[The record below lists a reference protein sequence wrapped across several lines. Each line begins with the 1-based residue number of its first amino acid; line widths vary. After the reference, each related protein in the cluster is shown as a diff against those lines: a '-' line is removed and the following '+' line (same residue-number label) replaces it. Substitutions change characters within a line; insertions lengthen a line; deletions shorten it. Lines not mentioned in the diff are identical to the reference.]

1 MTVTLLTSQSAP
13 ATTDADALVTGVFQG
28 QDGPVLT
35 LSADEIDLMAA
46 LTALGVTGK
55 AEELTKIPTGGQLPA
70 PVIVAV
76 GLGPEPG
83 AAADRQAYL
92 ERLRR
97 AAGAAARDL
106 TAATPGS
113 KGRAKRVAVA
123 DADALVTGVFQGQ
136 DGPVLTLSTDEIDL
150 MAALTALGATGKA
163 EELTK
168 IPTGGRMSAPL
179 IVAVGLGPEPGAAA
193 DRQAY
198 LERLRRAA
206 GAAARDLTAATP
218 GSKGRAKRVA
228 VALPAGEPDEAEAV
242 ALGALLGG
250 YAFRKYRTASAAP
263 GDVELI
269 VHTAHDDAA
278 DRARVLAGAMSL
290 VRDLVNT
297 SPADMV
303 PADLAAAAGQAAAAH
318 GLSVQVLDEN
328 ELAKEGFGGIL
339 AVGMGSVH
347 PPRLVRLEY
356 THPDAARTVVFAGKG
371 ITFDSG
377 GLSLKPPKAMETM
390 KADMSGAAA
399 VLAALQAIA
408 ELGPAVN
415 VVGYLSLAENMPGG
429 GAQRPSDV
437 ITIYGGKTVEVL
449 NTDAEGRL
457 VLADALARSESDR
470 PSLLIDVATLTGAQ
484 TVALGNRTAGV
495 MASDDSLAA
504 EIADA
509 ARRAGE
515 AMWPMPLPE
524 DLRKGL
530 DSTVADIANVSG
542 DRSGGMLVAG
552 LFLREFVPAGVRW
565 AHLDIAGP
573 AYNDGG
579 PYGYVTKGGTGA
591 AVRTLVQIAA
601 DVAEGK
607 LAGSPADGK

>member
-13 ATTDADALVTGVFQG
+13 TATDADALVTGVFQG
-28 QDGPVLT
+28 PDGPVLT
-35 LSADEIDLMAA
+35 LGTDESDLMAG
-46 LTALGVTGK
+46 LTALGATGK
-55 AEELTKIPTGGQLPA
+55 AEEITKIPTGGRLA
-70 PVIVAV
+70 TPVVVAV
-76 GLGPEPG
+76 GLGKEPG
-83 AAADRQAYL
+83 TDSAERLAYL

-106 TAATPGS
+106 IAASP
-113 KGRAKRVAVA
+113 GRA
-123 DADALVTGVFQGQ
+123 
-136 DGPVLTLSTDEIDL
+136 
-150 MAALTALGATGKA
+150 
-163 EELTK
+163 
-168 IPTGGRMSAPL
+168 
-179 IVAVGLGPEPGAAA
+179 
-193 DRQAY
+193 
-198 LERLRRAA
+198 RRIAI
-206 GAAARDLTAATP
+206 
-218 GSKGRAKRVA
+218 
-228 VALPAGEPDEAEAV
+228 ALPAGDPDEAEAV
-242 ALGALLGG
+242 ALGVLLGG
-250 YAFRKYRTASAAP
+250 YAFRKYRTTAAAP
-263 GDVELI
+263 GDVEAT
-269 VHTAHDDAA
+269 VHTAHEDAVGK
-278 DRARVLAGAMSL
+278 ARVLAGAMTL

-297 SPADMV
+297 APADMF
-303 PADLAAAAGQAAAAH
+303 PADLAAAAEQVAAAH
-318 GLSVQVLDEN
+318 GLGVQVLDETD
-328 ELAKEGFGGIL
+328 LAKGGFGGIL
-339 AVGMGSVH
+339 AVGMGSAH

-356 THPDAARTVVFAGKG
+356 THPDAAGTVVFVGKG

-377 GLSLKPPKAMETM
+377 GLSLKPSKSMETM

-399 VLAALQAIA
+399 VLGAVQAIS
-408 ELGPAVN
+408 EIGTAVN
-415 VVGYLSLAENMPGG
+415 VVGYLTIAENMPGG

-457 VLADALARSESDR
+457 VMADGLVRSGADG
-470 PSLLIDVATLTGAQ
+470 PSLLVDVATLTGAQ
-484 TVALGNRTAGV
+484 TVALGTRTAGV

-504 EIADA
+504 GIADA

-552 LFLREFVPAGVRW
+552 LFLREFVPDGVRW

-579 PYGYVTKGGTGA
+579 PYGYVAKGGTGA

-607 LAGSPADGK
+607 LAGGQSEGK

>member
-1 MTVTLLTSQSAP
+1 MTVTLLTSQSEPTA
-13 ATTDADALVTGVFQG
+13 TDADALVIGVFQG
-28 QDGPVLT
+28 TDGPVPT
-35 LSADEIDLMAA
+35 PGTDEIDLMTA
-46 LTALGVTGK
+46 LTALGATGK
-55 AEELTKIPTGGQLPA
+55 PEEITKIPTTGRLAA

-76 GLGPEPG
+76 GLGSEPKNPSEDQ
-83 AAADRQAYL
+83 ARRQAYL

-97 AAGAAARDL
+97 AAGAATREL
-106 TAATPGS
+106 TS
-113 KGRAKRVAVA
+113 GRAKRIA
-123 DADALVTGVFQGQ
+123 
-136 DGPVLTLSTDEIDL
+136 I
-150 MAALTALGATGKA
+150 
-163 EELTK
+163 
-168 IPTGGRMSAPL
+168 
-179 IVAVGLGPEPGAAA
+179 
-193 DRQAY
+193 
-198 LERLRRAA
+198 
-206 GAAARDLTAATP
+206 
-218 GSKGRAKRVA
+218 
-228 VALPAGEPDEAEAV
+228 ALPAGQPDEAEAV
-242 ALGALLGG
+242 ALGGLLGG
-250 YAFRKYRTASAAP
+250 YAFRKYRTTANAA

-269 VHTAHDDAA
+269 LHTAHDDAA
-278 DRARVLAGAMSL
+278 SRAKILAEAMML

-303 PADLAAAAGQAAAAH
+303 PADLAAAAERMAAAH
-318 GLSVQVLDEN
+318 GLSVQVLTEH

-339 AVGMGSVH
+339 AVGMGSSH

-356 THPDAARTVVFAGKG
+356 THPDAVRTVVFAGKG

-399 VLAALQAIA
+399 VLAAVQAIA
-408 ELGPAVN
+408 ELGPVVN
-415 VVGYLSLAENMPGG
+415 VIGYLSLAENMPGG
-429 GAQRPSDV
+429 GAMRPSDV

-457 VLADALARSESDR
+457 VLADALARSGADG
-470 PSLLIDVATLTGAQ
+470 PSLLVDVATLTGAQ
-484 TVALGNRTAGV
+484 VVALGTRTAGV

-504 EIADA
+504 EVADS

-530 DSTVADIANVSG
+530 DSTVADIANVSS

-565 AHLDIAGP
+565 VHLDIAGP
-573 AYNDGG
+573 AFNDGG
-579 PYGYVTKGGTGA
+579 SYGYLAKGGTGA

-601 DVAEGK
+601 DVAMGK
-607 LAGSPADGK
+607 LAAGQADGK